1 MSKNR
6 ISDEAVHKATG
17 RVWDEWVRWLD
28 EQEAAALPHKE
39 IVALLR
45 GRGGVESAWW
55 QQSIAVGYERAKGLR
70 DFGQR
75 RDAGFEIGVQRTVPL
90 SADEAWRRL
99 TGPDGV
105 RVWLGDAPGLRLE
118 AGESYRLA
126 DGTAGEV
133 RTVVEGER
141 LRVTWRPDG
150 WARASTIQIRVT
162 PRGERCVIA
171 FHEENLPDA
180 EAREARRGHYQEAIA
195 EIVKG

>member
-17 RVWDEWVRWLD
+17 RVWSEWVRWLD
-28 EQEAAALPHKE
+28 EQEAAALSHKE

-45 GRGGVESAWW
+45 ERGEVESAWW
-55 QQSIAVGYERAKGLR
+55 QQSIAVGYERARGLR
-70 DFGQR
+70 EFGQR

-105 RVWLGDAPGLRLE
+105 RAWLGDAPSLRLE
-118 AGESYRLA
+118 VGEAYRLA

-133 RTVVEGER
+133 RIVAEGER
-141 LRVTWRPDG
+141 VRITRHPNG

-162 PRGERCVIA
+162 PKGEKSVIA

-180 EAREARRGHYQEAIA
+180 EAREARRAHFQEAIA
-195 EIVKG
+195 EIVKH